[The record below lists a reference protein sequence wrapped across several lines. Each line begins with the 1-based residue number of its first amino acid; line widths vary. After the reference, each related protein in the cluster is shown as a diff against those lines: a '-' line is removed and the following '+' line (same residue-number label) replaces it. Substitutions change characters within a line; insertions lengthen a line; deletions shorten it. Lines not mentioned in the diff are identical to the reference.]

1 MHLGPPGGPAAL
13 KTRLGWTLQGH
24 AKVLM
29 HQSSTPQC
37 LLINTLSPSAELL
50 SHVTKLWQMDILP
63 YRNEKLIIRSKQDTA
78 AITTLEDKTTR
89 VELDGVQRYATPL
102 LWKDNVPP
110 LQSRKEAVLG
120 HLRGIEKRLSQDP
133 ARADT
138 YNQEIKKL
146 LDAGYIS
153 KITSAEA
160 QSAANSW
167 YIPHHMVQ
175 HNGKDR
181 IVFNCSFT
189 YQGASLNE
197 HLLPGPTL
205 GSTLLGVLLRF
216 REYPVAVSSDIKGMF
231 HQVRLLP
238 EDKPFLRFLW
248 RNMDRSISPDVYEWQ
263 VHHLARH
270 AVHAVPHLHYKDMC
284 WITVALA
291 KTPAILLKTASMWTI
306 FFRVSPQCKKP
317 SNLSQSYTHFS
328 SLVGLNYVSGLPMLL
343 TSSVTYH
350 QDQHHRV
357 VNCGCH

>member
-1 MHLGPPGGPAAL
+1 MVFPDIGALQKTYRHLRGLPLHSFNQEQPLLLIGSDYPHLITPVEPVHLGPPGGPAAL

-78 AITTLEDKTTR
+78 AIRTLEDKTTR

-110 LQSRKEAVLG
+110 LQSPKEAVLG

-146 LDAGYIS
+146 LDAGYIT

-160 QSAANSW
+160 QSAASSW

-216 REYPVAVSSDIKGMF
+216 REYPVAVSSDTKGMF
-231 HQVRLLP
+231 HQVRLLL

-248 RNMDRSISPDVYEWQ
+248 RDMDRSTSPDVYEWQ
-263 VHHLARH
+263 VLPFGTTCSPCCA
-270 AVHAVPHLHYKDMC
+270 
-284 WITVALA
+284 TFALQRRA
-291 KTPAILLKTASMWTI
+291 G
-306 FFRVSPQCKKP
+306 
-317 SNLSQSYTHFS
+317 SQ
-328 SLVGLNYVSGLPMLL
+328 
-343 TSSVTYH
+343 
-350 QDQHHRV
+350 
-357 VNCGCH
+357 